1 VPTRVAT
8 AQAAG
13 PALGVSASHVA
24 APGRIRSSRAAWLL
38 DRARRRALPTR
49 TFTAAPGWPLVLL
62 FGGFPI
68 WWIFGLGVLGPV
80 IAAVPMSYYLLKLR
94 HVRIPGGFSLWLLF
108 LAWVV
113 AGVTVLWVQPS
124 GTAPVAGLGR
134 LVPYGYRLT
143 WYLVATIVLL
153 YVGNIARSTF
163 SDRRIYRLL
172 GWMFLITIAGGYVG
186 FLAPD
191 LPLRSVLEI
200 VVPAGL
206 RSNSFLSLLIHPTV
220 ALIQDIGVIVTRP
233 SAPFIYA
240 NDWGANA
247 GLLAPFF
254 VLSWTGR
261 GAGWRRKAF
270 PVVALISIPPLVFSL
285 NRGLWLGLGAATVF
299 VAVRL
304 AASGRF
310 AAVGGVVAGL
320 VLLAVLIPTTPL
332 GGLVSER
339 LANQHSN
346 EGRSELAVRAVE
358 SAFEESP
365 IIGFGGSRAVA
376 GNFYSIAGGKTA
388 ECPSCSPPQIGTQGH
403 LWLLIFGHG
412 LGGALFFLAFFVRRF
427 VAGLRDHS
435 RDAVA
440 LCAVIVFYFTV
451 MFVYDLLTMATFV
464 AMIAFGV
471 LWRRETEPVPT
482 ATVLTTKRRRIL
494 RPAVAVTR

>member
-1 VPTRVAT
+1 VPSRVAFPL
-8 AQAAG
+8 AAG
-13 PALGVSASHVA
+13 PATGVTA
-24 APGRIRSSRAAWLL
+24 AATATPDGLRNPRAVWLL
-38 DRARRRALPTR
+38 DRSRRRALPSR
-49 TFTAAPGWPLVLL
+49 TFTAAPGWPLVVL
-62 FGGFPI
+62 FAGFPV
-68 WWIFGLGVLGPV
+68 WWLVGLGVLGPV
-80 IAAVPMSYYLLKLR
+80 LAAVPMAYYLLKLR
-94 HVRIPGGFSLWLLF
+94 HVRIPSGFVLWLLF

-113 AGVTVLWVQPS
+113 AGITVLWVQPS

-134 LVPYGYRLT
+134 LVPFGYRLT

-153 YVGNIARSTF
+153 YVGNLSRSSF

-172 GWMFLITIAGGYVG
+172 GWMFLFTIAGGYVG
-186 FLAPD
+186 FLVPD
-191 LPLRSVLEI
+191 LPLRSLIEI

-206 RSNSFLSLLIHPTV
+206 RSNSFLALLIHPTV
-220 ALIQDIGVIVTRP
+220 AQIQDIGVIVTRP

-261 GAGWRRKAF
+261 NAGWRRRAF
-270 PVVALISIPPLVFSL
+270 PFVAVVCVPPLVFSL
-285 NRGLWLGLGAATVF
+285 NRGLWLGLGAMVIF

-304 AASGRF
+304 AAAGRF
-310 AAVGGVVAGL
+310 AAVGGVVAVL
-320 VLLAVLIPTTPL
+320 VVVAALIPSTPL

-358 SAFEESP
+358 SAFDESP

-403 LWLLIFGHG
+403 LWLLVFGHG
-412 LGGALFFLAFFVRRF
+412 LGGALLFIAFFVRRF
-427 VAGLRDHS
+427 VAGLRDPS

-464 AMIAFGV
+464 AMITLGL
-471 LWRRETEPVPT
+471 LWRREIDPVPS
-482 ATVLTTKRRRIL
+482 ATLISTRRRRIL
-494 RPAVAVTR
+494 RPDAVMSR